1 MNAPIRGSLKYYY
14 KCLETCF
21 LHAPPYIYLLV
32 ILKNI
37 PHDNKHFVLA
47 GGLDCSNVSDA
58 IEILNPDIVD
68 VSLGVENET
77 KTGKNREKVANFI
90 TAVRKS
96 Y

>member
-1 MNAPIRGSLKYYY
+1 M
-14 KCLETCF
+14 
-21 LHAPPYIYLLV
+21 
-32 ILKNI
+32 
-37 PHDNKHFVLA
+37 LA

-68 VSLGVENET
+68 VSSGVENET